1 MKHLAVTILAGAL
14 SACATSSAYGPQN
27 GDDTGFTSQ
36 RIEQDRFRVSYT
48 AANEAQARDLALLR
62 AAEVTLDNGFDWF
75 RVIGGNTS
83 GDPDARRR
91 NAPRI
96 GVGVGV
102 GSGGYYRNRNRTRTN
117 VSVGVGDIVGLVK
130 GPRVTSAIEIRTG
143 QGEKPTSPDAYD
155 ARSVAQNLRPA
166 TFK

>member
-1 MKHLAVTILAGAL
+1 MQSMKHLAVIILAGAL

-75 RVIGGNTS
+75 RVICGNTS

-91 NAPRI
+91 IATRI
-96 GVGVGV
+96 G
-102 GSGGYYRNRNRTRTN
+102 
-117 VSVGVGDIVGLVK
+117 VGVGDIVGLVK
-130 GPRVTSAIEIRTG
+130 GPRMTSAIEIRTG
-143 QGEKPTSPDAYD
+143 QGEKPSGPDAYD